1 MANGIGN
8 GSSSFRPKTGGGVTI
23 DRSITPDPG
32 TPQGAGAV
40 GVGAGAGG
48 FAAGAF
54 GNVQGAGF
62 SGSPT
67 GGVQGFSA
75 PGQPQIPGPGPTFPQ
90 GQGGFSTAQQI
101 LRKFEVGQLNQQL
114 GTAGTTSAFN
124 PGAFSTQQLLGPF
137 GFAIDPTSF
146 NRSQIPAIETR
157 LNFENLLQ
165 AQTDRQSALDLL
177 QQQRNV
183 IGENPDQI
191 AALDVARRRLAQPE
205 PFTPEE
211 VAFQQGN
218 IRSRAGRG
226 LEASQRQFQESFAR
240 QGLAGSATSFQGA
253 QLQQAADRQASD
265 ELSRLAIE
273 NALRRD
279 VNEAQAVDRLQGIT
293 GENELRQIA
302 LNQALSELLTAQ
314 RGEFDLS
321 ALAGKERKSERGFLS
336 KIGFF

>member
-1 MANGIGN
+1 MANGIGT
-8 GSSSFRPKTGGGVTI
+8 GSSSFRPQKSTGVTV

-32 TPQGAGAV
+32 AQPQGAA
-40 GVGAGAGG
+40 GVGAGG

-62 SGSPT
+62 QGSPT

-75 PGQPQIPGPGPTFPQ
+75 PGAPQIPGPGPTFPQ
-90 GQGGFSTAQQI
+90 GQGGFSTAQRV
-101 LRKFEVGQLNQQL
+101 LTAHEVNLLNQQL
-114 GTAGTTSAFN
+114 GTTGTTQAFT
-124 PGAFSTQQLLGPF
+124 PHGFSTQQLLGPF
-137 GFAIDPTSF
+137 GFAIDPTTF
-146 NRSQIPAIETR
+146 NRSQLPAIETR

-165 AQTDRQSALDLL
+165 AQFDRQSALNLI

-183 IGENPDQI
+183 IGENPDQL

-211 VAFQQGN
+211 VALQTGN

-226 LEASQRQFQESFAR
+226 LEASQRQFEESFAR

-279 VNEAQAVDRLQGIT
+279 VNEGQAVDRLQGIT

-302 LNQALSELLTAQ
+302 LNQALSELLNVQ

-321 ALAGKERKSERGFLS
+321 ALAAKERKSKRGLLS

>member
-1 MANGIGN
+1 MANGIGS
-8 GSSSFRPKTGGGVTI
+8 GSSSFRPATGGGLQAGPGVT
-23 DRSITPDPG
+23 SPG
-32 TPQGAGAV
+32 AAQPQGPAP
-40 GVGAGAGG
+40 GAGG
-48 FAAGAF
+48 FAAQTF
-54 GNVQGAGF
+54 GGIQGAGF
-62 SGSPT
+62 QGSPT

-75 PGQPQIPGPGPTFPQ
+75 PAQPNVPGPGPTFPQ
-90 GQGGFSTAQQI
+90 GQGGFSTAQR
-101 LRKFEVGQLNQQL
+101 LLTGHEVALLNQQL
-114 GTAGTTSAFN
+114 GTAGTSEQFHPN
-124 PGAFSTQQLLGPF
+124 SFRTQQLLGPF
-137 GFAIDPTSF
+137 GFAVDPTSF
-146 NRSQIPAIETR
+146 NRSQIPGIETR

-165 AQTDRQSALDLL
+165 AQADRQSALDLI
-177 QQQRNV
+177 QTQRNV
-183 IGENPDQI
+183 IGQNPDQLQ
-191 AALDVARRRLAQPE
+191 ALQVAQRRLAQPE

-226 LEASQRQFQESFAR
+226 LESSQRQFEESFAR
-240 QGLAGSATSFQGA
+240 QGLAGSATGFQQA

-321 ALAGKERKSERGFLS
+321 ALAGKERKAERGLLS